1 MDSVLKKSLVNMYL
15 VSCREIS
22 GNEQIP
28 VNFSRSEK
36 MYKYNPD
43 RVQDYFI
50 KDSANHGHQSLEV
63 EFSNDEKKNIQS
75 NFLQSSLWLSH

>member
-15 VSCREIS
+15 VSCREIA

-28 VNFSRSEK
+28 VNFSSSEK

-43 RVQDYFI
+43 RV
-50 KDSANHGHQSLEV
+50 
-63 EFSNDEKKNIQS
+63 
-75 NFLQSSLWLSH
+75 